1 MSADVINV
9 KISDL
14 AQTWGIRRLAVFGS
28 CAKGTARLD
37 SDIDLLVE
45 FQEKRK
51 PSLIGHITLGKILS
65 ERFQR
70 NADLSTFESIQNAK
84 NIRRKEAILSEA
96 VDLFCDA

>member
-1 MSADVINV
+1 MSADVKDV
-9 KISDL
+9 KLSDL
-14 AQTWGIRRLAVFGS
+14 TQTWGIRRLAVFGS
-28 CAKGTARLD
+28 CAKGTARQD

-45 FQEKRK
+45 FRKNQK
-51 PSLIGHITLGKILS
+51 PSLIGHLTLAKLLS

-84 NIRRKEAILSEA
+84 NIRRKEAILGEA

>member
-1 MSADVINV
+1 MSVDFKNV

-14 AQTWGIRRLAVFGS
+14 AHSWGIRRLAVFGS
-28 CAKGTARLD
+28 FAKGTARKE

-51 PSLIGHITLGKILS
+51 PSLIGHITLEKILS

-84 NIRRKEAILSEA
+84 NIRRKEGILGEAI
-96 VDLFCDA
+96 DLFCDA